1 MWAIQ
6 DTIKGVNEGSYFGRE
21 FIFDRKV
28 KQGEKG
34 GFVRFGRVDSEH
46 GDEGADG
53 VAELAAAAT

>member
-34 GFVRFGRVDSEH
+34 GFVRLK
-46 GDEGADG
+46 A
-53 VAELAAAAT
+53 